1 MFKERW
7 QIEIFFRWI
16 KQNLKIKEFLGNSEN
31 AVITQNYI
39 SLIAYLLL
47 CYLRFLSGI
56 NNILQNL
63 LRLLQLKLFRGCTLQ
78 ELLALP

>member
-16 KQNLKIKEFLGNSEN
+16 KQNLNIKEFLGNSEN
-31 AVITQNYI
+31 AVMTQIYI

-47 CYLRFLSGI
+47 CYLKFLSGI
-56 NNILQNL
+56 NNILHNL